1 MVFLISLTA
10 LVALAA
16 AYLLAQTIFKAE
28 TGSARMVEIS
38 DAVRQGAAA
47 YMNRQYRTIAIV
59 AAIIAAILM
68 IVALTQSG
76 SAATTWWWTTVGFI
90 VGALFS
96 AISGYVG
103 MNIAVRANVRV
114 AQAATKSLKAALDI
128 AFNGGAVAG
137 LVVAGLALF
146 GVSFFFFLFFNVFRF
161 ANPVEPLVGFA
172 FGASLISLF
181 ARVGGGIYT
190 KAADVGADLVGKVEA
205 GIPED
210 DPRNPAV
217 IADNVGDNVGDCAGM
232 GADLFETYAVTAI
245 GAVFLGYLLPGDVGV
260 TRLVIYPL
268 LLGAVAI
275 LASVAAVF
283 WPDDVWPLAPWDA
296 TVKRF
301 NLQQYLTLLGLA
313 KSEQAKAE
321 SQSEDPAVAAEA
333 AEELGEKA
341 INIMGVLYRRVYI
354 SAGLSA
360 IGFFFITVF
369 TFIGF
374 NFRDT
379 LGQGNLFATF
389 LCTLLGIAVTIG
401 IMLITEYY
409 TGTRFRP
416 VRKVAKASETGSAT
430 NIISGLA
437 VGMESTAVPVIILA
451 FATFF
456 AYQLLGLYGIAVAA
470 VAMLS
475 ITGIIVALD
484 TYGPIT
490 DNAGGIAEMS
500 ELPESTRVNT
510 DALDAVGNT
519 TKAVT
524 KGYAIGSAALA
535 ALVLFADYT
544 HRLDAFNAE
553 RNLPP
558 FEFLL
563 DNPIVIVGLF
573 IGAMLPFLFSAFLME
588 SVGKAA
594 GAVIE
599 EVRRQFREIPGI
611 MEGTAKPDYG
621 RAVDIVTAAALRE
634 LLVPGVIAV
643 LAPLI
648 VGFLFGPLALGGLLI
663 GVIASGLMMA
673 LTMSNGGGAW
683 DNAKKYIEDGNHGGK
698 GSDAHAAA
706 VVGDTVGDPYKD
718 TAGPSINPLIKVIN
732 TVALIFAALIASVGG
747 IFM

>member
-1 MVFLISLTA
+1 VDASIILIPLTAVAA
-10 LVALAA
+10 LVAAGVLARGI
-16 AYLLAQTIFKAE
+16 LQAQT
-28 TGSARMVEIS
+28 GNARMTDIA
-38 DAVRQGAAA
+38 DAVKQGAMA
-47 YMNRQYRTIAIV
+47 YMNRQYRTIFLV
-59 AAIIAAILM
+59 AVVITALFAL
-68 IVALTQSG
+68 VALTQRG
-76 SAATTWWWTTVGFI
+76 AEATLWLWTTVGFV
-90 VGALFS
+90 VGAIFS

-114 AQAATKSLKAALDI
+114 AQAARQGLAGALKI

-137 LVVAGLALF
+137 LAVAGLALL
-146 GVSFFFFLFFNVFRF
+146 GVSGFFWLFHVVLGLE
-161 ANPVEPLVGFA
+161 NPIEPLIGFA

-245 GAVFLGYLLPGDVGV
+245 GAVFLGYLLAGGLV
-260 TRLVIYPL
+260 TTLVVYPL
-268 LLGAVAI
+268 VLGAVAMVASIIGVYFVRLGPDGNIMRALYRGVFVSAAISAVGFLIVSLIMFVRFDFSGIPALSGGTTWFGLFGASLIGI
-275 LASVAAVF
+275 LV
-283 WPDDVWPLAPWDA
+283 
-296 TVKRF
+296 
-301 NLQQYLTLLGLA
+301 TLLL
-313 KSEQAKAE
+313 
-321 SQSEDPAVAAEA
+321 
-333 AEELGEKA
+333 
-341 INIMGVLYRRVYI
+341 M
-354 SAGLSA
+354 
-360 IGFFFITVF
+360 F
-369 TFIGF
+369 
-374 NFRDT
+374 
-379 LGQGNLFATF
+379 
-389 LCTLLGIAVTIG
+389 
-401 IMLITEYY
+401 ITEYY
-409 TGTRFRP
+409 TATRYAP
-416 VRKVAKASETGSAT
+416 VQRVAKASVTGSAT

-437 VGMESTAVPVIILA
+437 VGMQSTALPVLVLA

-456 AYQLLGLYGIAVAA
+456 AYQFAGLYGIAVAA

-475 ITGIIVALD
+475 VTGMIVAMD

-500 ELPESTRVNT
+500 ELPDEVREHT

-535 ALVLFADYT
+535 ALVLFADY
-544 HRLDAFNAE
+544 AE
-553 RNLPP
+553 RLALGESAFRLN
-558 FEFLL
+558 
-563 DNPIVIVGLF
+563 DPIVLIGLI

-594 GAVIE
+594 GSVIE
-599 EVRRQFREIPGI
+599 EVRRQFRTIPGI
-611 MEGTAKPDYG
+611 MEGTAKPEYG
-621 RAVDIVTAAALRE
+621 TCVDIVTRAALRE
-634 LLVPGVIAV
+634 MTIPGILAV
-643 LAPLI
+643 VAPLI

-673 LTMSNGGGAW
+673 LSMSNGGGAW
-683 DNAKKYIEDGNHGGK
+683 DNAKKYIEDGHYGGK
-698 GSDAHAAA
+698 GSDAHSSA

-732 TVALIFAALIASVGG
+732 TVALIFAGIIAGFGG
-747 IFM
+747 LFL

>member
-1 MVFLISLTA
+1 MSLEATVDASIILIPLTAVAA
-10 LVALAA
+10 LVAAGVLARGI
-16 AYLLAQTIFKAE
+16 LQAQT
-28 TGSARMVEIS
+28 GNARMTDIA
-38 DAVRQGAAA
+38 DAVKQGAMA
-47 YMNRQYRTIAIV
+47 YMNRQYRTIFLV
-59 AAIIAAILM
+59 AVVITALFAL
-68 IVALTQSG
+68 VALTQRG
-76 SAATTWWWTTVGFI
+76 AEATLWLWTTVGFV
-90 VGALFS
+90 VGAIFS

-114 AQAATKSLKAALDI
+114 AQAARQGLAGALKI

-137 LVVAGLALF
+137 LAVAGLALL
-146 GVSFFFFLFFNVFRF
+146 GVSGFFWLFHVVLGLE
-161 ANPVEPLVGFA
+161 NPIEPLIGFA

-245 GAVFLGYLLPGDVGV
+245 GAVFLGYLLAGGLV
-260 TRLVIYPL
+260 TTLVVYPL
-268 LLGAVAI
+268 VLGAVAMVASIIGVYFVRLGPDGNIMRALYRGVFVSAAISAVGFLIVSLIMFVRFDFSGIPALSGGTTWFGLFGASLIGI
-275 LASVAAVF
+275 LV
-283 WPDDVWPLAPWDA
+283 
-296 TVKRF
+296 
-301 NLQQYLTLLGLA
+301 TLLL
-313 KSEQAKAE
+313 
-321 SQSEDPAVAAEA
+321 
-333 AEELGEKA
+333 
-341 INIMGVLYRRVYI
+341 M
-354 SAGLSA
+354 
-360 IGFFFITVF
+360 F
-369 TFIGF
+369 
-374 NFRDT
+374 
-379 LGQGNLFATF
+379 
-389 LCTLLGIAVTIG
+389 
-401 IMLITEYY
+401 ITEYY
-409 TGTRFRP
+409 TATRYAP
-416 VRKVAKASETGSAT
+416 VQRVAKASVTGSAT

-437 VGMESTAVPVIILA
+437 VGMQSTALPVLVLA

-456 AYQLLGLYGIAVAA
+456 AYQFAGLYGIAVAA

-475 ITGIIVALD
+475 VTGMIVAMD

-500 ELPESTRVNT
+500 ELPDEVREHT

-535 ALVLFADYT
+535 ALVLFADY
-544 HRLDAFNAE
+544 AE
-553 RNLPP
+553 RLALGESAFRLN
-558 FEFLL
+558 
-563 DNPIVIVGLF
+563 DPIVLIGLI

-594 GAVIE
+594 GSVIE
-599 EVRRQFREIPGI
+599 EVRRQFRTIPGI
-611 MEGTAKPDYG
+611 MEGTAKPEYG
-621 RAVDIVTAAALRE
+621 TCVDIVTRAALRE
-634 LLVPGVIAV
+634 MTIPGILAV
-643 LAPLI
+643 VAPLI

-673 LTMSNGGGAW
+673 LSMSNGGGAW
-683 DNAKKYIEDGNHGGK
+683 DNAKKYIEDGHYGGK
-698 GSDAHAAA
+698 GSDAHSSA

-732 TVALIFAALIASVGG
+732 TVALIFAGIIAGFGG
-747 IFM
+747 LFL